1 MIYKTYTYLFAT
13 PLFIV
18 VSAICGSITALAGLM
33 GDRRYV
39 AHYVPV
45 FWCWFTCHIYLLPI
59 TVVGRE
65 YLDPKQT
72 YVFMPNH
79 QGYFDIFLIYAYLGM
94 KFKWMMKDYLR
105 NIPFIG
111 YACHCSG
118 HVYVGDSVSS
128 ISRAIQQSRVLLE
141 NGMSMCIFP
150 EGTRTHTGEMGEFKR
165 GAFMLASQLE
175 RPIVPI
181 TINGSYDVFNR
192 EDTMVNRHSLEL
204 IIHKPIPCESFK
216 GKNTK
221 VLMNEVFDIIH
232 DDLKQSSRNTLG
244 KES

>member
-1 MIYKTYTYLFAT
+1 MNFLYKVYSYLIAT
-13 PLFIV
+13 PVFIV
-18 VSAICGSITALAGLM
+18 VSAISGSLTAIFGLL
-33 GDRRYV
+33 GDRRYLS
-39 AHYVPV
+39 HYIPV
-45 FWCWFTCHIYLLPI
+45 MWCWITCRIYLLPI
-59 TVVGRE
+59 KIVGRE
-65 YLDPKQT
+65 NLDPRQT

-79 QGYFDIFLIYAYLGM
+79 QGYFDIFLVYAFLGV

-128 ISRAIQQSRVLLE
+128 ISRAIQQSKALLE

-150 EGTRTHTGEMGEFKR
+150 EGTRSHTGDMGEFKR
-165 GAFMLASQLE
+165 GAFMLATQLE

-181 TINGSYDVFNR
+181 TINGSYNVFNR
-192 EDTMVNRHSLEL
+192 DATSVNYHALEL
-204 IIHKPIPCESFK
+204 IIHKPIPCEEFK

-221 VLMNEVFDIIH
+221 TLMKDVFDIIH
-232 DDLKQSSRNTLG
+232 NDLKIEG
-244 KES
+244 

>member
-1 MIYKTYTYLFAT
+1 MVYKTYTYLIAT
-13 PLFIV
+13 PIFIV
-18 VSAICGSITALAGLM
+18 VSAICGSITALAGLL

-39 AHYVPV
+39 AHYVPQ
-45 FWCWFTCHIYLLPI
+45 FWSWFTCSIYLLPVS
-59 TVVGRE
+59 VVGRE

-79 QGYFDIFLIYAYLGM
+79 QGYFDIFLVYAYLGH

-111 YACHCSG
+111 YACYKSG
-118 HVYVGDSVSS
+118 HVYIGESISS
-128 ISRAIQQSRVLLE
+128 IANAVAASRNLLE

-150 EGTRTHTGEMGEFKR
+150 EGTRTHDGKIAEFKR

-181 TINGSYDVFNR
+181 TINGSYEVFSR
-192 EDTMVNRHSLEL
+192 DATMVNHHPLEL
-204 IIHKPIPCESFK
+204 IIHKPIPYEDFK
-216 GKNTK
+216 GKK
-221 VLMNEVFDIIH
+221 SKELIKEVYDIINGS
-232 DDLKQSSRNTLG
+232 LKLDNQNL
-244 KES
+244 KEQ